1 MDNQFLQFAV
11 SALSALLS
19 SIVLLYA
26 KWTREDIR
34 EVARNLSNV
43 RDVVGEHAGS
53 ISRIEQMAK
62 YHNEA
67 TDLRLGLVTGKAS
80 DLSGEVD
87 RLTRTIELC
96 PNCPHPGGTHKGG

>member
-26 KWTREDIR
+26 KWTREDIQ
-34 EVARNLSNV
+34 EVAQRLTTVN
-43 RDVVGEHAGS
+43 DIVGKHDGA
-53 ISRIEQMAK
+53 ISRIEQMTK
-62 YHNEA
+62 YHQEA
-67 TDLRLGLVTGKAS
+67 TDQRLGNVTAKAS

-96 PNCPHPGGTHKGG
+96 HNCPHPNTQHQR